1 MMKAPQYS
9 YCNESAHMAYGKGV
23 GSEKM
28 IDPGSSD
35 GMMAD
40 GISRQRFH
48 FLSVFS
54 FFIPVSSD
62 EVSVGQN
69 AK

>member
-48 FLSVFS
+48 FL
-54 FFIPVSSD
+54 
-62 EVSVGQN
+62 
-69 AK
+69 